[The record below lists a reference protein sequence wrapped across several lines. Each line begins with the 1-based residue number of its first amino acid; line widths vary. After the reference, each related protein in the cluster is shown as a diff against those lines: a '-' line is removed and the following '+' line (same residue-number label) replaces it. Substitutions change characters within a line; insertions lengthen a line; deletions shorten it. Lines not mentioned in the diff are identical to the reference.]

1 MRLCDSN
8 MTTRT
13 AHLRRWRCGLRLLS
27 ARVPRA
33 SCWLGWM
40 LAALFVHVSA
50 LPAQPPNVLTARPTE
65 KDLPAAE
72 ELLARLDAK
81 DFGQRNEATRQL
93 AARGPVVIP
102 LLVTAL
108 GNESREVRFRA
119 QGILAQNFQFDELVL
134 PLLAGVDQPYGS
146 VVRTLLR
153 DRALLQINEAGA
165 LDSAERLFTF
175 WGTNLEEQRK
185 GILFNLMEAPGAKEV
200 GEVVKPLVGLRRKSA
215 EFEDFLSRLNALSL
229 YYDHRHGAGY
239 LVAKMLADG
248 LRAGDDAKIR
258 FAQRYIA
265 AFESLRSEM
274 QLLGAVRSA
283 VRLEVSSRANM
294 SDGATIYVAQWI
306 GQDAP
311 PKSAAF
317 ERLGVSNDMLVD
329 ELFRGL
335 AMPDSRECYRC
346 VGKIHIVDMYDEVLK
361 NWPEAPRD
369 GVVQGLTDGVAA
381 AVTTGD
387 KPKALVYLDALE
399 ACRDLPRCGLNIATG
414 PGESL
419 TRRLHLAAL
428 AAPTTRDYH
437 PVRST
442 HARIVRLFELGIQG
456 GMAAFPSEY
465 VDRYVAG
472 DAQPLGEDER
482 NALAQYVAMLE
493 VWVQQKVAHEE
504 PGAAACLGLLRGW
517 LLTEPKRVTNATR
530 ELNRLVRPPDGST
543 ADNGATTGLDA
554 RLADWASQQ
563 SAAPAAETPKQDR

>member
-1 MRLCDSN
+1 MRFFDAK

-13 AHLRRWRCGLRLLS
+13 DHLWHGCRRLGWLG
-27 ARVPRA
+27 ARAVRTG
-33 SCWLGWM
+33 CWLG
-40 LAALFVHVSA
+40 LLLFPLLTSVGHLNAQQTEGTPTSPA
-50 LPAQPPNVLTARPTE
+50 ERELP
-65 KDLPAAE
+65 DAE

-119 QGILAQNFQFDELVL
+119 QGILAQNFQFDDLVL
-134 PLLAGVDQPYGS
+134 PLLAGVDQPYGTM
-146 VVRTLLR
+146 VRTLLR
-153 DRALLQINEAGA
+153 DRALLQINETGA
-165 LDSAERLFTF
+165 LDSAERLFAF
-175 WGTNLEEQRK
+175 WGTDIEEQRK
-185 GILFNLMEAPGAKEV
+185 GILFNLMEAKGAKEV
-200 GEVVKPLVGLRRKSA
+200 GEVVKPLIGLRRKSL

-248 LRAGDDAKIR
+248 LRAGDDAKVR
-258 FAQRYIA
+258 FAQRYLD
-265 AFESLRSEM
+265 AFEALRSE
-274 QLLGAVRSA
+274 LLSRGAVRSA
-283 VRLEVSSRANM
+283 IRQEVSSRANM
-294 SDGATIYVAQWI
+294 SDGATIYVARWI

-317 ERLGVSNDMLVD
+317 ERLGVTNEMLVD

-335 AMPDSRECYRC
+335 AIPDSRECYRC
-346 VGKIHIVDMYDEVLK
+346 VGKIHIVDMYDEALK
-361 NWPEAPRD
+361 SWPEAPRD

-399 ACRDLPRCGLNIATG
+399 ACRDLPRCGLNLATG
-414 PGESL
+414 PGETL
-419 TRRLHLAAL
+419 ARRLQLAAL
-428 AAPTTRDYH
+428 AAPNTREYH

-442 HARIVRLFELGIQG
+442 HARIVRLYELGIDDG
-456 GMAAFPSEY
+456 AAAFPREY

-472 DAQPLGEDER
+472 DVKPLGEEER
-482 NALAQYVAMLE
+482 NALAQYVATIE
-493 VWVQQKVAHEE
+493 VWVQQGVAREE

-517 LLTEPKRVTNATR
+517 LLIEPTRVTTATR
-530 ELNRLVRPPDGST
+530 ELNRLVRPPDGT
-543 ADNGATTGLDA
+543 ASGDAATTGLDA
-554 RLADWASQQ
+554 QLAEWASRQN
-563 SAAPAAETPKQDR
+563 AAPAAEMPK